1 MSRRLVNLATTVTG
15 GTILT
20 FSWVSDGFLGPAG
33 TTLVSATGGSGSGA
47 TFNVIRSGTGPN
59 RPISS
64 VVLVSGGTG
73 YAASDTL
80 SADDGSGVAT
90 ITVLTVS

>member
-1 MSRRLVNLATTVTG
+1 MSRRLVNIAKSG

-20 FSWVSDGFLGPAG
+20 FSYVTDGVLGPAG

-47 TFNVIRSGTGPN
+47 TFNVIRSGVGPN
-59 RPISS
+59 RPISA
-64 VVLVSGGTG
+64 VNLVSGGTN
-73 YAASDTL
+73 YAVGNTL

-90 ITVLTVS
+90 ITVSTVS